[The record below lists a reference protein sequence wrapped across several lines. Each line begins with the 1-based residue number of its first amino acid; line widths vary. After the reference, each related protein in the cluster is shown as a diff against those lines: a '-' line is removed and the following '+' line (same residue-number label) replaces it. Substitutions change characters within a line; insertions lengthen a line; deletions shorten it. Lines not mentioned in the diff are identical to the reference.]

1 MCFYLKGGRIS
12 IDAVE
17 LGESFTF
24 HQLTS
29 NPHIQTAFSSSLLTM
44 GLVWNSALT
53 LDVRAACTL
62 LTTQR
67 KWQLVT
73 AARTARPLCRGAAEE
88 VRRRQVVTQ
97 RRPGGRCSP
106 PAEQAAISWR
116 HPSHSLTGG
125 DEVDTGQGVDATKE

>member
-1 MCFYLKGGRIS
+1 MCFYLKGGRIT

-62 LTTQR
+62 LTTAEKVAARHRSSHGSTALQR
-67 KWQLVT
+67 GGGGSETAAGSHTT
-73 AARTARPLCRGAAEE
+73 AAR
-88 VRRRQVVTQ
+88 
-97 RRPGGRCSP
+97 
-106 PAEQAAISWR
+106 W
-116 HPSHSLTGG
+116 SL
-125 DEVDTGQGVDATKE
+125 